1 MPINNID
8 TVTMYSDNFRFIKP
22 DNSKTYLPSDD
33 FEINNWNTWMRA
45 FIYWMRDYFGF
56 QITAGPGTSVGIIGR
71 YVSKKALTSS
81 QLNFDNDWTN
91 ENFGVYPL
99 EENLNVERVTSP
111 FTPMEENGTVYY
123 GIKNPDNSYTWNA
136 KWGECNDEFGFDDRN
151 NRFDIILTSQYYN
164 NLGLRFKFP
173 LTTTGIKQGSDISV
187 VGNKYIYDLPGE
199 NLIFPYPSFLPTLN
213 NKQIAKLIATRYNIE
228 NTYVYLSRGTKYIG
242 FITVLTDNDKKF
254 IVQTS
259 TKNQDSYY
267 CPDFTSNFNNQY
279 YGWTPD
285 FLNKLS
291 SNFSFGYFRD
301 YNKIKY
307 IKSYDNQT
315 LLIYITN
322 GEKILTQF
330 CFFKKSDHSSSL
342 MIAEDDKK
350 KKNLNSTWI
359 KSNDYDFDHISINFN
374 SLVVEEPSYGNFAN
388 IVINSNNKYHVTPL
402 KSFKD
407 IRGANTTINIGSIS
421 PNGKINYRVDN
432 INENLNLVNGQGI
445 WRLEPFN
452 DNLSNGISSSL
463 YLVTSAGDNELI
475 SESGKRIRT
484 ILNNKI
490 TDFIVVPFNG
500 AMIRENDTQ
509 DNSYLIAIPIYQEA

>member
-8 TVTMYSDNFRFIKP
+8 TITMYSDDFRFIKP
-22 DNSKTYLPSDD
+22 DDSETYLPSDN
-33 FEINNWNTWMRA
+33 FEINSWNTWMRA
-45 FIYWMRDYFGF
+45 FAYWMRDYFGF

-71 YVSKKALTSS
+71 YISKTALVSN

-99 EENLNVERVTSP
+99 EENVNVERVTSP
-111 FTPMEENGTVYY
+111 FAPVEENGTVYY
-123 GIKNPDNSYTWNA
+123 GVKNPDDSYTWNA
-136 KWGECNDEFGFDDRN
+136 KWGECNDEFGFDDNN
-151 NRFDIILTSQYYN
+151 NRFDIILTSQHYN

-173 LTTTGIKQGSDISV
+173 LTTTGIKQGSDVSV
-187 VGNKYIYDLPGE
+187 VGNVNRVYDLPGE

-213 NKQIAKLIATRYNIE
+213 NEQIAKLITTRYDIDNTNI
-228 NTYVYLSRGTKYIG
+228 YYLESTKYIG
-242 FITVLTDNDKKF
+242 FITILTNNDRKF
-254 IVQTS
+254 IVQSS

-267 CPDFTSNFNNQY
+267 CPDFASNFNNQY
-279 YGWTPD
+279 YGWTPE

-342 MIAEDDKK
+342 MIAEDGRK
-350 KKNLNSTWI
+350 KKNLNNTWI
-359 KSNDYDFDHISINFN
+359 KSNEYDFDHISNFN
-374 SLVVEEPSYGNFAN
+374 QLANTYEPSYGNFAN
-388 IVINSNNKYHVTPL
+388 IVINSSNKYHVTPL
-402 KSFKD
+402 KNFKD
-407 IRGANTTINIGSIS
+407 IRGANTTINARTVTVGRMYYGRDSIS
-421 PNGKINYRVDN
+421 
-432 INENLNLVNGQGI
+432 ENLNLVNNQGI
-445 WRLEPFN
+445 WKLEPFN

-475 SESGKRIRT
+475 NENGKRIRT
-484 ILNNKI
+484 ILNNKV